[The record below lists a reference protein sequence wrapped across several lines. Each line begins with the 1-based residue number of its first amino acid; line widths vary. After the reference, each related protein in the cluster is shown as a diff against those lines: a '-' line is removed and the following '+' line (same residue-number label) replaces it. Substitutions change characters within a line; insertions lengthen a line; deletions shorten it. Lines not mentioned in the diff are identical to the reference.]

1 MALGV
6 LVRHY
11 FNLRHSGGNP
21 WWILAAAAAG
31 LVAVALVIRP
41 ASNATTASGPP
52 PSFATVQAIIANR
65 CAPCHA
71 LRPTQPGYSAPPA
84 GIVLETRAQIEA
96 AAPLIGSFAVD
107 SAAMPL
113 ANATRMTQ
121 AERDTLA
128 RWLASR

>member
-11 FNLRHSGGNP
+11 FNLRHAGGNP

-31 LVAVALVIRP
+31 LGVLALVIRP
-41 ASNATTASGPP
+41 ASSVTTASGPR

-65 CAPCHA
+65 CTPCHA
-71 LRPTQPGYSAPPA
+71 LTPTRPGYAAPPA

-96 AAPLIGSFAVD
+96 AAPLIGSVAVD

-113 ANATRMTQ
+113 ANATGMTQ